1 MKLGGKQGD
10 VDSFVDQL
18 VSEGEKVSAAAGLA
32 VKAAGGLSKVRGGHA
47 MVRGYFDELARRKVQ
62 Y

>member
-32 VKAAGGLSKVRGGHA
+32 VKAAGGLSKVRG
-47 MVRGYFDELARRKVQ
+47 
-62 Y
+62 

>member
-18 VSEGEKVSAAAGLA
+18 VSEGEKVSAGLPA
-32 VKAAGGLSKVRGGHA
+32 KAAGGLSKVRA
-47 MVRGYFDELARRKVQ
+47 AIPWPRGQ
-62 Y
+62 